1 MRREEIQIDCVKVFA
16 SLVFSV
22 GVLTNFQMDK
32 NDGKKKITKK
42 HIFIM
47 KKNEKY
53 NL

>member
-22 GVLTNFQMDK
+22 GVLTN
-32 NDGKKKITKK
+32 

-47 KKNEKY
+47 MNMKKEEEEKY